1 MVRKRRPRIADTIAI
16 KGTKEGL
23 VDTTRGGDW
32 REVVTELAK
41 HLEEKVSFFNRAHA
55 ILNTGPKELSPEEI
69 RQVRELLSAKKIEMC
84 AVKTD
89 TEGIAA
95 AGGPR
100 PR

>member
-1 MVRKRRPRIADTIAI
+1 MT
-16 KGTKEGL
+16 E
-23 VDTTRGGDW
+23 
-32 REVVTELAK
+32 REK
-41 HLEEKVSFFNRAHA
+41 HLEEKASFSNGTRAIFH
-55 ILNTGPKELSPEEI
+55 TGPRELSPEES
-69 RQVRELLSAKKIEMC
+69 RQVRELLSTNEIEMR

>member
-23 VDTTRGGDW
+23 VVTTGGGDW

-41 HLEEKVSFFNRAHA
+41 HLEEKASFFNGAHA
-55 ILNTGPKELSPEEI
+55 ILNTGPRELTPEEG
-69 RQVRELLSAKKIEMC
+69 RQVWELLSTKNMEMC

-89 TEGIAA
+89 TGGIAA

>member
-23 VDTTRGGDW
+23 VVTTGGGDW
-32 REVVTELAK
+32 REVVTVLAK
-41 HLEEKVSFFNRAHA
+41 PLEEKVSFFNGAHA

-69 RQVRELLSAKKIEMC
+69 RQVRELLSTKKIEMC

>member
-1 MVRKRRPRIADTIAI
+1 MARKRRPKIADTIAI

-23 VDTTRGGDW
+23 VVTTREGDW
-32 REVVTELAK
+32 REVVAELAK
-41 HLEEKVSFFNRAHA
+41 HLEEKTSLFNGARA
-55 ILNTGPKELSPEEI
+55 ILNTGPRELSPEEI
-69 RQVRELLSAKKIEMC
+69 RQLRELLSTKKIEMC

-89 TEGIAA
+89 TGGTTA

>member
-23 VDTTRGGDW
+23 VVTTGEGDW

-41 HLEEKVSFFNRAHA
+41 HLEEKVSFFNGAHA
-55 ILNTGPKELSPEEI
+55 ILNTGPRELSPEEI
-69 RQVRELLSAKKIEMC
+69 RQVRELLSTQKIEMC

-89 TEGIAA
+89 TEGTAA
-95 AGGPR
+95 AGGPG

>member
-1 MVRKRRPRIADTIAI
+1 MVQKTRSRIADTVAI
-16 KGTKEGL
+16 KGAKEGL
-23 VDTTRGGDW
+23 VVTTRGGDW
-32 REVVTELAK
+32 RELVTELAK

-69 RQVRELLSAKKIEMC
+69 RQVRELLSTKKIEMC